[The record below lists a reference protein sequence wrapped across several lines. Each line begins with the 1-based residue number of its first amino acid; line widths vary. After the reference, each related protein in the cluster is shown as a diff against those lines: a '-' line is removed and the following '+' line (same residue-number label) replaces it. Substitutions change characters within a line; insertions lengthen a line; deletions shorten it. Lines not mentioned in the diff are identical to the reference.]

1 MAYRLSRNTEA
12 SIVDKI
18 TIDLAADGWT
28 NIRVEKSFAE
38 AYKGTLACIVINA
51 TERPIK
57 RKEIG
62 TDAIFND
69 INVDIRIFA
78 KNDGQRLD
86 LADWMLEKI
95 MPGIVYYTYIITNGA
110 VSSKVKSGKI
120 NVLKIIKNSK
130 ELTRTEK
137 LEESDRY
144 RHILSLNCRIAL
156 T

>member
-57 RKEIG
+57 RKEI
-62 TDAIFND
+62 TI
-69 INVDIRIFA
+69 
-78 KNDGQRLD
+78 KLED
-86 LADWMLEKI
+86 LK
-95 MPGIVYYTYIITNGA
+95 YY
-110 VSSKVKSGKI
+110 KGKI
-120 NVLKIIKNSK
+120 NVV
-130 ELTRTEK
+130 
-137 LEESDRY
+137 RY
-144 RHILSLNCRIAL
+144 GS
-156 T
+156 